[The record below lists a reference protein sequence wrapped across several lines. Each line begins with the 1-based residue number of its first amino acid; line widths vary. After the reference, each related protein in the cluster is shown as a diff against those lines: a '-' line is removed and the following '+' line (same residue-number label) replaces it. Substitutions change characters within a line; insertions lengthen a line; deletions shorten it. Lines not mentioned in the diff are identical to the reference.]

1 MSIPVAAMHEDIKN
15 GYLSIAENQIEA
27 DVAWAHPTAG
37 RDAVRLAYILWN
49 EAGNADLW
57 DEAVAKYRS

>member
-1 MSIPVAAMHEDIKN
+1 VAA
-15 GYLSIAENQIEA
+15 
-27 DVAWAHPTAG
+27 

-57 DEAVAKYRS
+57 DEARANYRS

>member
-1 MSIPVAAMHEDIKN
+1 MSIPVAAMHDDVKN
-15 GYLSIAENQIEA
+15 GYLSIAERQIEA
-27 DVAWAHPTAG
+27 DAAWTHAVAN

-57 DEAVAKYRS
+57 DEAVATYRS